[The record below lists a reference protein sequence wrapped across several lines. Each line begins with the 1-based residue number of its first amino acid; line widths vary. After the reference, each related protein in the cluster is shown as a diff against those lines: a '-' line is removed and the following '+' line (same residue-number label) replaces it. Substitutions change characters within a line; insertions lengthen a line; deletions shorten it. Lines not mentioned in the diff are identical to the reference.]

1 MTPKFSEAVDPVFLH
16 VLRLLERIERGDS
29 TSAKEERQ
37 HIRDLI
43 TQAEGHLGQ
52 AADWQLAKYAL
63 VAWIDE
69 VLIEAGCDG
78 GKWKENALEQEM
90 FGGMRAYHEFYVKAR
105 EATALP
111 RRDALEVFY
120 VCVVL
125 GFRGLYRDP
134 VEAVAEA
141 EALGM
146 PADLETW
153 ARQTSTAIKLGQGLP
168 PITEKG
174 LMPTG
179 APSLES
185 KAFFVSYLLIGV
197 ILAGI
202 NLIVFLNWVVPK
214 TQSLR

>member
-16 VLRLLERIERGDS
+16 VLRLLERINRGEA

-52 AADWQLAKYAL
+52 APEWQLAKYAL

-69 VLIEAGCDG
+69 VLIEAAWNG
-78 GKWKENALEQEM
+78 GSWWRENALEQEI
-90 FGGMRAYHEFYVKAR
+90 FSGMRAYHQFYVRAKD
-105 EATALP
+105 ATALP

-134 VEAVAEA
+134 VEAIAEA
-141 EALGM
+141 EAMGM

-168 PITEKG
+168 RIEEKG
-174 LMPTG
+174 LLPNG
-179 APSLES
+179 APALES

-197 ILAGI
+197 ILFGV
-202 NLIVFLNWVVPK
+202 NLLVYLAFIHPS
-214 TQSLR
+214 T

>member
-16 VLRLLERIERGDS
+16 VLRLLERINRGEA

-52 AADWQLAKYAL
+52 APDWQLAKYAL

-69 VLIEAGCDG
+69 VLIEAAWNG
-78 GKWKENALEQEM
+78 GTWWRENALEQEI
-90 FGGMRAYHEFYVKAR
+90 FSGMRAYHQFYVRAKD
-105 EATALP
+105 ATALP

-134 VEAVAEA
+134 VEAIAEA

-153 ARQTSTAIKLGQGLP
+153 ARQTSTAIE
-168 PITEKG
+168 EKG
-174 LMPTG
+174 LLPNG
-179 APSLES
+179 APALES

-197 ILAGI
+197 ILIGV
-202 NLIVFLNWVVPK
+202 NLLVYLAFIYKPS
-214 TQSLR
+214 T

>member
-1 MTPKFSEAVDPVFLH
+1 MTPKFSEAVDPIFLH
-16 VLRLLERIERGDS
+16 VLRLLERIDRGEP

-43 TQAEGHLGQ
+43 SQAEGHLGQ
-52 AADWQLAKYAL
+52 APDWQLAKYAL
-63 VAWIDE
+63 VSWIDE
-69 VLIEAGCDG
+69 VLIEASWDG
-78 GKWKENALEQEM
+78 GTWWRENALEQEI
-90 FGGMRAYHEFYVKAR
+90 FSGMRAYHQFYARAR

-134 VEAVAEA
+134 VEAVTEV
-141 EALGM
+141 ESLGL

-168 PITEKG
+168 PITDKG
-174 LMPTG
+174 ILPNG
-179 APSLES
+179 APALES
-185 KAFFVSYLLIGV
+185 KAFFVSYLLIAV
-197 ILAGI
+197 VLAGI
-202 NLIVFLNWVVPK
+202 NLIVFLAFILPK
-214 TQSLR
+214 QAS

>member
-16 VLRLLERIERGDS
+16 VLRLLERIERGE
-29 TSAKEERQ
+29 TPSAKEERQ
-37 HIRDLI
+37 RIRDLI

-52 AADWQLAKYAL
+52 APDWQLAKYAL

-69 VLIEAGCDG
+69 VLIEAAWDG
-78 GKWKENALEQEM
+78 GSWWKENALEQEI
-90 FGGMRAYHEFYVKAR
+90 FSGMKAYHQFYTRAKD
-105 EATALP
+105 ATALP

-141 EALGM
+141 ESMGM
-146 PADLETW
+146 PGDLETW

-168 PITEKG
+168 PVAEKG
-174 LMPTG
+174 TVPNG
-179 APSLES
+179 APALES
-185 KAFFVSYLLIGV
+185 KAFFISYLLIGV
-197 ILAGI
+197 ILAGL
-202 NLIVFLNWVVPK
+202 NLIVFLAFVLPK
-214 TQSLR
+214 PPP